1 MWQLSRPADVV
12 EVQVG
17 EHDRPDRRRLNAART
32 RLRNDVLT
40 TSDAQHKQ
48 SVEHRAELLTEDSG

>member
-1 MWQLSRPADVV
+1 MTVRIAA
-12 EVQVG
+12 
-17 EHDRPDRRRLNAART
+17 LNAART